1 MKQLE
6 ILNKDSLVLLNS
18 FNLLGNLVNQI
29 LLEEKISDILLN
41 QEDKKKIKELI
52 CGKYKINSDSQFNDF
67 LEKIKLNES
76 DLYEKFGKQF
86 KIDKYCLEKHSHQV
100 GARFLER
107 KNELD
112 QVIYSLI
119 RVKDVFTAQEL
130 FLRIKDGANFGDI
143 AKEFSEG
150 PENKT
155 RGIIG
160 PISLN
165 TSTPL
170 LTQKLITSEPNKV
183 NAPFQVSEWW
193 LITRLEALTE
203 ASLDSDTELIIAREI
218 MQDSLQEEAEDII
231 KSLNLSTN
239 NNNPNN

>member
-100 GARFLER
+100 GARFLE
-107 KNELD
+107 
-112 QVIYSLI
+112 
-119 RVKDVFTAQEL
+119 
-130 FLRIKDGANFGDI
+130 
-143 AKEFSEG
+143 
-150 PENKT
+150 
-155 RGIIG
+155 
-160 PISLN
+160 
-165 TSTPL
+165 
-170 LTQKLITSEPNKV
+170 
-183 NAPFQVSEWW
+183 
-193 LITRLEALTE
+193 
-203 ASLDSDTELIIAREI
+203 
-218 MQDSLQEEAEDII
+218 
-231 KSLNLSTN
+231 
-239 NNNPNN
+239 